1 MLNQKTI
8 AIVLIISIAI
18 AALNAATGGTLFELM
33 GGVTVAADMSS
44 LESGAPDLEP
54 ELLTKGQSRSANV
67 GVPAIPMKAFDQVNL
82 STATKIPFLDASDT
96 LQITANGQNL
106 VLSGTA
112 YGVDITKMRLDM
124 VTAKEPTVSG
134 TQVTLDVPG
143 YTVNNK
149 LPAIFSKSNKDYMIN
164 GLIAILD
171 LKGSY
176 IETKLKE
183 MDEAQLKKLASG
195 IFDGNATTAGA
206 PTTVEPLVT
215 IVRPNIFALN
225 IAGLK
230 NKATKES
237 SGVLCY
243 LVGGSQD
250 PTVIS
255 ATLTTAL
262 TGSAIASDAEAI
274 AELTDAIRSVKPG
287 YITIAKRK
295 FHLDKQTGIA
305 MIR

>member
-18 AALNAATGGTLFELM
+18 GALTAATGGTLFGLM
-33 GGVTVAADMSS
+33 GGATVSADISS

-67 GVPAIPMKAFDQVNL
+67 GVPAIPMKAFDQVDL
-82 STATKIPFLDASDT
+82 SKPTKVPFLDASDT
-96 LQITANGQNL
+96 LQMSANGQNIIL
-106 VLSGTA
+106 TGTA

-124 VTAKEPTVSG
+124 VTAKEPAVTAA
-134 TQVTLDVPG
+134 QVTLEVPG

-164 GLIAILD
+164 ALIAILD

-176 IETKLKE
+176 IETKLKAME
-183 MDEAQLKKLASG
+183 EPQLKKLASG
-195 IFDGNATTAGA
+195 IFDGTAATAGA

-215 IVRPNIFALN
+215 ITRPNIFALN

-250 PTVIS
+250 PTVIN

-262 TGSAIASDAEAI
+262 AGSTIATDAEAI
-274 AELTDAIRSVKPG
+274 AELNDAIRSVKPG
-287 YITIAKRK
+287 YLSIAKRK
-295 FHLDKQTGIA
+295 FNLDKQTGIA
-305 MIR
+305 IIR